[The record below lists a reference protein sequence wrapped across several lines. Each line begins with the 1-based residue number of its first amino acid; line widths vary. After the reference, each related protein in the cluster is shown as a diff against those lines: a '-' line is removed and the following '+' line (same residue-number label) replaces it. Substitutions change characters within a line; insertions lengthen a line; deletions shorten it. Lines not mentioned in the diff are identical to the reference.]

1 VNLRLVLFFTHGISL
16 KIWDTIGS
24 LEREIA
30 VYRALRPKLRD
41 VKFVTYGD
49 ARDLSYKK
57 RLDGI
62 GVVCNKWG
70 LPKHLYIRL
79 VSRVYPMVW
88 RGETVIKSN
97 QVPGADVALRAARLC
112 GKRFIARCGYL
123 PSNIAKTREDMGP
136 DEIEEAQELEETVF
150 RGADRVV
157 VTTPMMRSTVVDAYG
172 VDASKVT
179 VIPNHVDVE
188 RFKPSSGAKEPKLLV
203 YVGRLE
209 PEKNLQSLLDAVH
222 GLDVELHVIG
232 GGGLRDRLM
241 GQAQEKGLPVRFL
254 GNIPNHELPM
264 YLNKASAFILP
275 SHIEHHPKALLEAM
289 ACGLPVIGTEVYG
302 IRELIEHRQTGYSCH
317 TSTEAL
323 RKAIVEVMAD
333 PDLRLRLGQNAR
345 EFAVE
350 HFALDKIVDME
361 LRLLEQLMG

>member
-1 VNLRLVLFFTHGISL
+1 MRLVLFFTSGISL
-16 KIWDTIGS
+16 RTWARIGS
-24 LEREIA
+24 LERDIA
-30 VYRALRPKLRD
+30 IYRAILSKVGD
-41 VKFVTYGD
+41 VRFVTYGD
-49 ARDLSYKK
+49 RRDLAYT
-57 RLDGI
+57 RQLGGI
-62 GVVCNKWG
+62 GVTCNRWN
-70 LPKHLYIRL
+70 LSRHWYTRL
-79 VSRVYPMVW
+79 VSQVYPRLWGKDV
-88 RGETVIKSN
+88 VVKSN
-97 QVPGADVALRAARLC
+97 QIPGAEVALRAAQNC
-112 GKRFIARCGYL
+112 GKKFVARCGYL

-136 DEIEEAQELEETVF
+136 DEIEEAQKLEETVF

-172 VDASKVT
+172 VDASKVA

-241 GQAQEKGLPVRFL
+241 GQAQEKRLPVRFL
-254 GNIPNHELPM
+254 GNVPNYELPM
-264 YLNKASAFILP
+264 YLNKASAFVLP

-302 IRELIEHRQTGYSCH
+302 IRELIEHRQTGYSCRP
-317 TSTEAL
+317 STEAL

-333 PDLRLRLGQNAR
+333 PDLRLRLGRNAR

-361 LRLLEQLMG
+361 LRLLEQVMG